1 MTTSY
6 ELNNIRT
13 YKIYSIFNNLLILGP
28 IITLFYLAKGLSFFE
43 IFLLTSVASVTTV
56 IFEVPTGAVSDR
68 FSRKFSL
75 VIGSILCGI
84 SLLVFVYAP
93 NFIYMV
99 IAEVIFSIGITFR
112 SGTEQAILYDSLK
125 NNDLV
130 HRYAQIEGKARSYAF
145 YAQAVGSL
153 LAGFLFEINMS
164 LPFFISVIFMFI
176 AAIIACFFVEPL
188 INKKTIS
195 ENYISQV
202 KESFKFTFSN
212 KKVFSIIL
220 FSVTFMLFYRVGF
233 NYFQP
238 YMQSVGIKTRYFGL
252 IFFFFNIVAGYASK
266 HTQEF
271 INLTKPRSMMAL
283 CLLLVVS
290 FIMLGFIKLP
300 IGIIFLFLQQF
311 ARGYRM
317 PVFQKYINKHI
328 PSDKRATILSIQSF
342 SHAIVIAVCA
352 PLFGLLLDKTDI
364 YLSHLVIGVS
374 MLSLVLLANRFMKNT
389 IVSSIDRDTKVS

>member
-1 MTTSY
+1 MTTTN

-28 IITLFYLAKGLSFFE
+28 IITLFYLAKGLSFFQ
-43 IFLLTSVASVTTV
+43 IFLLTSVASITTV
-56 IFEVPTGAVSDR
+56 LFEVPTGAVSDR
-68 FSRKFSL
+68 FSRKYSL
-75 VIGSILCGI
+75 AIGSVLCGI
-84 SLLVFVYAP
+84 SLLI
-93 NFIYMV
+93 FIYGPTFSYM
-99 IAEVIFSIGITFR
+99 ILAEVIFSIGITFR

-130 HRYAQIEGKARSYAF
+130 YQYTKIEGQARSYAF
-145 YAQAVGSL
+145 YAQAIGSL

-164 LPFFISVIFMFI
+164 LPFFISVGFMFV
-176 AAIIACFFVEPL
+176 AAMIACFFVEPL
-188 INKKTIS
+188 VEKKSKS
-195 ENYISQV
+195 ENYLLQV
-202 KESFKFTFSN
+202 KESFQFAFSN
-212 KKVFSIIL
+212 KRIFSIIL

-252 IFFFFNIVAGYASK
+252 IFFFFNIVAAYASK

-271 INLTKPRSMMAL
+271 INLTKPRPMMAL
-283 CLLLVVS
+283 CLLLVIS
-290 FIMLGFIKLP
+290 FIMLGLIKLP
-300 IGIIFLFLQQF
+300 FGIIFLFLQQF

-342 SHAIVIAVCA
+342 SHSIIIAICA

-364 YLSHLVIGVS
+364 FMAHFVIGVS
-374 MLSLVLLANRFMKNT
+374 MLLLVVLSNKFMENSK
-389 IVSSIDRDTKVS
+389 KVELTEARK